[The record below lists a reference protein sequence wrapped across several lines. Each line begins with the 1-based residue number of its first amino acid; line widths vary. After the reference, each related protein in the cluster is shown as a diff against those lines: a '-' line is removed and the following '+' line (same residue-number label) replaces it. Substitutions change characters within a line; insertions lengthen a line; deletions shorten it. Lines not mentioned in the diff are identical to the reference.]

1 MGDAYW
7 RCPQARQPA
16 VLLGKRPHPDFVDG
30 LGGHELSDYYGRR
43 DDARGA
49 PRGMRDGDS
58 LGASY
63 ERYLGGRQLGGFPID
78 DPQTMRSRGSDI
90 LVAKRQSLGV
100 GRPETNLPRDASK
113 TLFVKGLP
121 TNCSRREV
129 AHIFRPFL
137 GYEDVRLVSKDSR
150 HFKGSALVLCFVDFL
165 SPAHAATAMNALQ
178 GYRLD
183 EQNRDSVSLRLQFA
197 RCPGARS
204 GGRHRGWR

>member
-16 VLLGKRPHPDFVDG
+16 VLLGKRPHPDFDG

>member
-1 MGDAYW
+1 MLA
-7 RCPQARQPA
+7 CVPA
-16 VLLGKRPHPDFVDG
+16 TWW
-30 LGGHELSDYYGRR
+30 
-43 DDARGA
+43 
-49 PRGMRDGDS
+49 
-58 LGASY
+58 
-63 ERYLGGRQLGGFPID
+63 FPID

-100 GRPETNLPRDASK
+100 GRLETNLPRDASK

-121 TNCSRREV
+121 KNCSRREV

-178 GYRLD
+178 GYRFD
-183 EQNRDSVSLRLQFA
+183 EQDRDSVSLRLQFA